1 MKYQNKILSVL
12 KEAQGESLTN
22 KIQQSS
28 NAIKSAYQT
37 TVQSMKNLTGVG
49 DKEAEDLATA
59 VISSA
64 VKTEGVSNS
73 NHVVQYDSERSGE
86 EPFMMNGVKWQFV
99 NVINN
104 NGKKDIGVYRFDHD
118 LAYDY
123 QWFMDE
129 VVPKPKNDE
138 MVTEVGD
145 KEVHTAKFDRCVADV
160 GKTGDV
166 DNPYA
171 VCQASLGAGAI
182 KKSHRDKPDN
192 EYVRTQ
198 HEQKDIKTPEDIE
211 AGKEEYEEFK
221 NAINKSMGEHPPAGT
236 ENVVGKVKKEEL
248 ERIMESIKPKKKIIK
263 VKELNAIK

>member
-22 KIQQSS
+22 RIQQSS
-28 NAIKSAYQT
+28 DAIKSAYQT

-49 DKEAEDLATA
+49 DDEAEDLATA
-59 VISSA
+59 AISSA

-73 NHVVQYDSERSGE
+73 SHVVQYDSERSGE
-86 EPFMMNGVKWQFV
+86 EPFMLNGVKWQFV

-104 NGKKDIGVYRFDHD
+104 DGKKDIGVYRFDHD

-145 KEVHTAKFDRCVADV
+145 EKVHTAKFDRCVADV
-160 GKTGDV
+160 EKQGDV

-171 VCQASLGAGAI
+171 VCQASLGSGAI
-182 KKSHRDKPDN
+182 KKSHRDKPED

-198 HEQKDIKTPEDIE
+198 HEQKEPQTPEDAE
-211 AGKEEYEEFK
+211 SGSEEYENFLDTIK
-221 NAINKSMGEHPPAGT
+221 KSMDEHPPAGI
-236 ENVVGKVKKEEL
+236 ENIVGKVKKEEL

-263 VKELNAIK
+263 VKELKK